1 MTSSTALTDEIRA
14 LHAGEGWPAALV
26 GRFRRTAVLVPSDG
40 QGGQGGQDGQGGH
53 GGQGSQGGLWS
64 VEYGGIRWICAF
76 TDETA
81 LARFALA
88 QGTAPRADGT
98 TDWTYRTV
106 LGARLL
112 DVVVPAVG
120 VPTGVALDVGSEH
133 PMLFPPVVGIVPDA
147 YAVNVAVDGLGAEG
161 AA

>member
-1 MTSSTALTDEIRA
+1 MTDEIRA
-14 LHAGEGWPAALV
+14 LHAEEGRPAALV
-26 GRFRRTAVLVPSDG
+26 GLFRRTAVLVPSDG
-40 QGGQGGQDGQGGH
+40 QHREGGQGGQD
-53 GGQGSQGGLWS
+53 GLWS

-76 TDETA
+76 TDERA

-147 YAVNVAVDGLGAEG
+147 YAVDGAVDAAVDVAVNVAVGGPGAEG

>member
-14 LHAGEGWPAALV
+14 LYAEEGRPAAMV
-26 GRFRRTAVLVPSDG
+26 GRFRRTAVLVPTDG
-40 QGGQGGQDGQGGH
+40 QENLLSAD
-53 GGQGSQGGLWS
+53 
-64 VEYGGIRWICAF
+64 YGGIRWIYAF

-88 QGTAPRADGT
+88 QGADGT
-98 TDWTYRTV
+98 ADWTYRTA

-120 VPTGVALDVGSEH
+120 VPAGVALDVGGPE
-133 PMLFPPVVGIVPDA
+133 PVLFPPVVGIVPDA
-147 YAVNVAVDGLGAEG
+147 YAIDADADTEPHSTAPAGRAEG
-161 AA
+161 TA

>member
-1 MTSSTALTDEIRA
+1 MALTDEIRA
-14 LHAGEGWPAALV
+14 LHAEEGRPAALV
-26 GRFRRTAVLVPSDG
+26 GRFRRTAVLVPSDM
-40 QGGQGGQDGQGGH
+40 QGSQGGQDGQGG
-53 GGQGSQGGLWS
+53 QGGLWS

-88 QGTAPRADGT
+88 QGAAPRADGTTDGT

-133 PMLFPPVVGIVPDA
+133 PVLFPPVVGIVPDA

-161 AA
+161 TA

>member
-1 MTSSTALTDEIRA
+1 MTDEIRA
-14 LHAGEGWPAALV
+14 LHAEEGRPAALV
-26 GRFRRTAVLVPSDG
+26 GLFRRTAVLVPSDG
-40 QGGQGGQDGQGGH
+40 QHREGGQD
-53 GGQGSQGGLWS
+53 GLWS

-147 YAVNVAVDGLGAEG
+147 YAVDGAVDAAVNVAVGGPGAEG

>member
-14 LHAGEGWPAALV
+14 LHAEEGRPAALV
-26 GRFRRTAVLVPSDG
+26 GRFRRTAVLVPSDR
-40 QGGQGGQDGQGGH
+40 QGGQGGQDSQGGQGG
-53 GGQGSQGGLWS
+53 QGGLWS

-76 TDETA
+76 TDEAA

-88 QGTAPRADGT
+88 QGAAPRVDGR

-120 VPTGVALDVGSEH
+120 VPAGVALDVGSEH

-147 YAVNVAVDGLGAEG
+147 YAVNTDAGTGIAGD